1 MKRRLFTDSNVT
13 PTEAL
18 LRKQSESALDYYR
31 SIMGTSGDYR
41 KQWQY
46 SRGNGWIL
54 KVDDMRKA
62 LYYLIAFEGGI
73 EITLTVR
80 DGERAAFLGNKECES
95 LYPQL
100 EAATKYSEG
109 YALRFEIESPAEC
122 KSVMRFLA
130 ELKKVRPVS
139 TALTEKQKMKMNGRE
154 SRYRRGS

>member
-1 MKRRLFTDSNVT
+1 MKRRLFTDASVI
-13 PTEAL
+13 PTVAL
-18 LRKQSESALDYYR
+18 LRRQSESALGYYQN
-31 SIMGTSGDYR
+31 IVGASGDYR

-62 LYYLIAFEGGI
+62 LYYLIAFDEGV
-73 EITLTVR
+73 EISLTVR
-80 DGERAAFLGNKECES
+80 NEEREAFLKNKECEK

-109 YALRFEIESPAEC
+109 YALRFEIESPTDC
-122 KSVMRFLA
+122 RSVMKFLT

-139 TALTEKQKMKMNGRE
+139 AALTEKQKTKPNGGE
-154 SRYRRGS
+154 SKSRG